1 MAGMGRLSTLASRER
16 YRSKNKERLAI
27 IRTLNY
33 YKQKVKESEK
43 KLKEL
48 EQKKEMEEKE

>member
-16 YRSKNKERLAI
+16 YRIKNKERLAI